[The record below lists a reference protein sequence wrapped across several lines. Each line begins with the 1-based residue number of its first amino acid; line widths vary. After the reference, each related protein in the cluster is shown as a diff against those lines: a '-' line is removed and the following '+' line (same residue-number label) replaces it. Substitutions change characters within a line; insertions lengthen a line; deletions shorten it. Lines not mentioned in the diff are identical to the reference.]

1 MTYNK
6 TPQISPIGHL
16 PSSCKMALDRFKFRQ
31 DLVLNYLLMAIKK
44 YKIDQV
50 TIFADLIGW
59 RTNGGTDTRLGDN
72 RQN

>member
-1 MTYNK
+1 
-6 TPQISPIGHL
+6 
-16 PSSCKMALDRFKFRQ
+16 MALDRFKFRQ
-31 DLVLNYLLMAIKK
+31 DLVLNHLLMAIKK